1 MNNYWL
7 RRRWVDG
14 RTGHATYLMFT
25 LTLTNFILI
34 AYRFLLEK
42 DPLFEK
48 LISDLWLFGL
58 IFLISY
64 MPISIII
71 GFWHR
76 KTQLS
81 VENSIKYLENPY
93 FSKMFRIMLDVQT
106 GKASKEEMDEFRK
119 ILLNIEKK

>member
-1 MNNYWL
+1 MNSYWL

-14 RTGHATYLMFT
+14 RTGHATYLMFA
-25 LTLTNFILI
+25 LTLANFVLI
-34 AYRFLLEK
+34 THRFLIEK
-42 DPLFEK
+42 DPLLEE
-48 LISDLWLFGL
+48 LISDLWIFGL

-64 MPISIII
+64 IPVSMII

-93 FSKMFRIMLDVQT
+93 YSKMFRVLLDAQT
-106 GKASKEEMDEFRK
+106 GRASKEEIDEFCK
-119 ILLNIEKK
+119 TLSDIEKK